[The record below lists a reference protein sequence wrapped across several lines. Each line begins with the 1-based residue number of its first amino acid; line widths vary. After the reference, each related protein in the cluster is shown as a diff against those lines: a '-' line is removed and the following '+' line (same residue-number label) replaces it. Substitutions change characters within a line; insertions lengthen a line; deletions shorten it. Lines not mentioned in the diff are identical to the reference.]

1 MSAAKLEKK
10 IWNLEQRLRDEFRGE
25 LRRVLTQCASKIQE
39 LETEVLLLLGTSVVP
54 FFPFYFGVSLLKLN
68 ILKKGTVF
76 LGNLGSRARS
86 PRKPRKRFPST
97 SLKADVCTPNNR
109 RILRSTS
116 HI

>member
-54 FFPFYFGVSLLKLN
+54 FFTFYFGVSLLKLN
-68 ILKKGTVF
+68 IRKKGTLVF
-76 LGNLGSRARS
+76 G
-86 PRKPRKRFPST
+86 KPR
-97 SLKADVCTPNNR
+97 LKGEKPTKAAQEVSVDF
-109 RILRSTS
+109 SQG
-116 HI
+116 